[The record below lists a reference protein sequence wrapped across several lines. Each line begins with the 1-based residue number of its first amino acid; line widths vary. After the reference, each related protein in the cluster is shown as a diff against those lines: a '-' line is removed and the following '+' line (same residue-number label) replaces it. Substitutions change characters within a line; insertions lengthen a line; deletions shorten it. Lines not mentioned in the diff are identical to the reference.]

1 MLSMLHILAHAGEH
15 HDGQPWWMMWNLD
28 PLILAS
34 LFALALLYSI
44 GLMRIWSRAGVG
56 RGVARWQAICFAG
69 AIVTLVI
76 ALVSPLDP
84 MSDELQSAHMV
95 QHMTLMSLSAPL
107 FILGAPATVMLW
119 AAPAPWRQR
128 LMGWRRVEWIRARWY
143 WLWQPLIM
151 CGLYAAV
158 LWVWH
163 LPVLYEAA
171 LRNRWIHE
179 IQHLMF
185 FIVACMFWRVLIDP
199 LARLR
204 LSYGAGVIYLFA
216 TSLHATVLGVFL
228 ALAPRP
234 WYGDYIGRTE
244 AWNLSALEDQQL
256 AGLIMWMPACMI
268 YALAAAGIFALWLR
282 EMPAEAITHRRG
294 AADAEKSD
302 GFASATSAPPR

>member
-1 MLSMLHILAHAGEH
+1 
-15 HDGQPWWMMWNLD
+15 
-28 PLILAS
+28 
-34 LFALALLYSI
+34 
-44 GLMRIWSRAGVG
+44 
-56 RGVARWQAICFAG
+56 
-69 AIVTLVI
+69 
-76 ALVSPLDP
+76 
-84 MSDELQSAHMV
+84 
-95 QHMTLMSLSAPL
+95 
-107 FILGAPATVMLW
+107 
-119 AAPAPWRQR
+119 
-128 LMGWRRVEWIRARWY
+128 MGWRRVEWIRARWY